1 MARAN
6 SSIDAF
12 VDHRYEQFR
21 TSADQHDDHKQTLME
36 LAIAAD
42 DIDNLVT
49 AIYLALENLPEDS
62 ETAVVLTKA
71 LRAMEG

>member
-1 MARAN
+1 MTRAN

-12 VDHRYEQFR
+12 VDQRYGEFCR
-21 TSADQHDDHKQTLME
+21 SSDQHDDHKQTLME
-36 LAIAAD
+36 LALAAD

-62 ETAVVLTKA
+62 EPAVVLIKA
-71 LRAMEG
+71 LRAMEA